1 MRAYTLNVLGS
12 MLAVTWAFTIS
23 GAANAEEMY
32 FTSFLRNSV
41 IHFRD
46 VGEGAEFVSE
56 TVAPITDKA
65 LRDVTLGPDGKLY
78 VASLQDEA
86 VLRFDPATDTF
97 DTFGGDPN
105 NFFFASG
112 ISSGAQFSG
121 PAALVFGGPNNDLW
135 VAGGDDTKMGAGKSY
150 IKRFDGTTGA
160 PIGPDPFVS
169 EGMNEPNTLVFHPDG
184 DLLAG
189 GQLGN
194 IRRVDPVTGDVSIF
208 AQVGNITGDG
218 PRVKGMVFSPDES
231 TLFVGTDDGGS
242 FFEFDS
248 TYRLDA
254 TTGERITDP
263 PDPFVPAGLNATNL
277 VYPFTDLEVD
287 FSTDGSTL
295 LVGSRGQQPSGFG
308 DGPGAFFRFDPN
320 TGDAVDGFDQDGA
333 INCYICDISTE
344 TSQGG
349 PGSGPHMSPQRIVAL
364 PSTDDPELDG
374 DFNDDGRV
382 DVDDLN
388 LVLFNWDKTVPPPE
402 EWVNHIPEG
411 PVAVNELNAVLFNW
425 GSMAP
430 LVASVPE
437 PGSGLLVVCGLLAIG
452 IHRCS
457 YRQTGERPL
466 PAWRL

>member
-208 AQVGNITGDG
+208 AQVGNIAGDG
-218 PRVKGMVFSPDES
+218 PRVKGMVFSPDGS
-231 TLFVGTDDGGS
+231 TLFVGTDAGG
-242 FFEFDS
+242 FFSEFDS

-254 TTGERITDP
+254 VTGENMDTVQNPFIP
-263 PDPFVPAGLNATNL
+263 PGLSGTNEK
-277 VYPFTDLEVD
+277 YPFSDLEVD

-295 LVGSRGQQPSGFG
+295 FVGSRGQQPSGFPSV
-308 DGPGAFFRFDPN
+308 PGGFFRFDPN